1 MLTATL
7 AACVQSDANNNIV
20 ASDQSCAVNNPSLA
34 REILLPH
41 DLYDAAFDY
50 STHKSPSHRKDS
62 TREAIKIKF
71 YTKDIRQNVYLQS
84 AIHLNFSL
92 IGNIL
97 VNLLCTLHSIHARM

>member
-1 MLTATL
+1 M
-7 AACVQSDANNNIV
+7 V
-20 ASDQSCAVNNPSLA
+20 ASDHQSCAVRDNPSLA

-71 YTKDIRQNVYLQS
+71 YTMSTSQNVYPLS
-84 AIHLNFSL
+84 VISNSLFSL
-92 IGNIL
+92 FLGK
-97 VNLLCTLHSIHARM
+97 